1 MNDDRWHDAA
11 SKRHSTVGEALG
23 VAAMCRRA
31 LSSSCG
37 GGGMVFAG
45 SVLTHFSQRYPR
57 ALTTAAAA
65 AGAVAAT
72 AVASAGDEVAAGAGP
87 RGASGASG
95 GDGSDGDH
103 HDGGR
108 FLLAHDGLTVPLAP
122 TALDALL
129 AGGAARRVTARVDAA
144 WQARGE

>member
-1 MNDDRWHDAA
+1 
-11 SKRHSTVGEALG
+11 V
-23 VAAMCRRA
+23 
-31 LSSSCG
+31 
-37 GGGMVFAG
+37 VFAG

-57 ALTTAAAA
+57 ALTTTAAAA
-65 AGAVAAT
+65 AAAAAVA

-95 GDGSDGDH
+95 GDGGGDGGGSDH